1 MSSFR
6 RVVRGDNVRSFSGK
20 KVLPLATAKGVKPWA
35 GGIHLTSTGLNDL
48 DNLLGGGQ
56 PLGTSILLKE
66 DRWTRDLALSL
77 LKYWCAEAISQEQ
90 HLLIPH
96 YEDGIHDYN
105 TLDRR
110 EGIEDL
116 LRSLPRNLH
125 WDKQKKQREQKDDK
139 SIGLGILE
147 EDEEEEKT
155 EQGLEIAWQYKK
167 SVQQQR
173 LAQPIRQGKS
183 SQPTSNIF
191 CHSYDL
197 SGKMREQAPIDPS
210 KFIYTIQSKE
220 EINGFWLFRE
230 LVSLLKEKDDGKPI
244 RLVLYHMRLDL
255 LIIALPLFLAYV
267 RKKSLPVIIL
277 IYSSPSTD
285 TKSWSRLSSTCD
297 VLLSTEG
304 FSSRKYYPPPPEFR
318 LLQGLLTISKLST
331 LTAATANGGGFFGDL
346 SISKRPAAF
355 IYGFKRDRRKLHIQL
370 LHIPP
375 EEYAQGGG
383 SVGSGVRSG
392 AGKPSEKKKGGLG
405 CSSNGAGSAIDF

>member
-1 MSSFR
+1 M
-6 RVVRGDNVRSFSGK
+6 G
-20 KVLPLATAKGVKPWA
+20 
-35 GGIHLTSTGLNDL
+35 
-48 DNLLGGGQ
+48 
-56 PLGTSILLKE
+56 
-66 DRWTRDLALSL
+66 
-77 LKYWCAEAISQEQ
+77 
-90 HLLIPH
+90 
-96 YEDGIHDYN
+96 
-105 TLDRR
+105 
-110 EGIEDL
+110 
-116 LRSLPRNLH
+116 
-125 WDKQKKQREQKDDK
+125 
-139 SIGLGILE
+139 
-147 EDEEEEKT
+147 
-155 EQGLEIAWQYKK
+155 
-167 SVQQQR
+167 
-173 LAQPIRQGKS
+173 
-183 SQPTSNIF
+183 
-191 CHSYDL
+191 
-197 SGKMREQAPIDPS
+197 
-210 KFIYTIQSKE
+210 IQSKE

-255 LIIALPLFLAYV
+255 LVIALPLFLAYV

-304 FSSRKYYPPPPEFR
+304 FSSRKYYPPPPELR